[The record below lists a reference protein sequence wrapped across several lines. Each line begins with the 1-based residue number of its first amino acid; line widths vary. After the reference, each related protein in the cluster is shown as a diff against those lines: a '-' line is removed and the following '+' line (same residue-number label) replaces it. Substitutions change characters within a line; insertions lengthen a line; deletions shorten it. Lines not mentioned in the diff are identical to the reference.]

1 METRN
6 YKEEY
11 KKYQASASQKLDRA
25 ARNRARR
32 KLMAEGRVYK
42 GDGKD
47 VDHKNSNPQD
57 NNPDNLRVVS
67 AKLNRGKLRVQYKN

>member
-11 KKYQASASQKLDRA
+11 KKYQASSSQKLDRA

-32 KLMAEGRVYK
+32 KLMAEGRVHK

-57 NNPDNLRVVS
+57 NSPDNLRVVS

>member
-1 METRN
+1 MSTRN

-11 KKYQASASQKLDRA
+11 RKYQSSPSQKLDRA

-32 KLMAEGRVYK
+32 ELMAKGLVHK

-57 NNPDNLRVVS
+57 NSPDNLRVVS

>member
-1 METRN
+1 MATRN
-6 YKEEY
+6 YREEY
-11 KKYQASASQKLDRA
+11 RKYQASSSQKLDRA

-32 KLMAEGRVYK
+32 KLMAEGRVHK

-57 NNPDNLRVVS
+57 NSPDNLRVVS